1 MPLPE
6 ESAFIVA
13 EREALP
19 GGFRGPVTT
28 AQSRGN
34 IRGRGAGKGKGKKRK
49 ASGQDG
55 ESSTRSNIRGRGR
68 GSNRGNGRGSSRP
81 DANGSATFVLP
92 DLNEQADEIQVTQN
106 APL

>member
-1 MPLPE
+1 MPLPK

-19 GGFRGPVTT
+19 GGFRGIVTT

-34 IRGRGAGKGKGKKRK
+34 IRGRGAGKGKWKKRK

-55 ESSTRSNIRGRGR
+55 ESSTRSNIRGR

>member
-1 MPLPE
+1 MPLCE

-19 GGFRGPVTT
+19 GGFRGTVTT
-28 AQSRGN
+28 TQSRGN

-49 ASGQDG
+49 A
-55 ESSTRSNIRGRGR
+55 
-68 GSNRGNGRGSSRP
+68 NGT
-81 DANGSATFVLP
+81 ATFVLP

-106 APL
+106 APV